1 MEGTAPVTFVDLGR
15 DWAEVDGEA
24 RRRIDGVLE
33 SQIFV
38 GGPET
43 VQLEESLA
51 RLVGSSHAV
60 ACSSGSDAIYLSL
73 LALGLGPGDAVLV
86 PSFTFFATAGAVVRA
101 GARPVFVDLDPETF
115 NSGPGRFE
123 AAIEAEFEG
132 PPGQR
137 RHRRSGQRLAAL
149 LPVHLFGRLA
159 DLEGLVSLARS
170 EQVHMIEDAAQAIG
184 ARGSDGGAGTVGDT
198 GCLSFYPTKNLGGA
212 GDGGMVLTG
221 QAELAARLRRL
232 RTHGVGEQAYLHSE
246 VGINARMGE
255 LQAAVLNAKLDR
267 LEAWTRARADL
278 ASLYRQGLTALA
290 AAGRLGLGEDAD
302 FPQHVYHQ
310 FAVRVFDGRDRVR
323 EQLAAAGVQTAVFYP
338 LPLHLQSCMSE
349 FGYRPGDLP
358 AAEQAAAEVL
368 CLPIHPGLAVGDVD
382 RVCAALASA
391 LAV

>member
-1 MEGTAPVTFVDLGR
+1 MKGTAGVAFLDLGR
-15 DWAEVDGEA
+15 DWAEVATEA

-43 VQLEESLA
+43 AQLEA
-51 RLVGSSHAV
+51 AVAGFVGSSHAV

-137 RHRRSGQRLAAL
+137 RHRRCGQRLAAL

-159 DLEGLVSLARS
+159 DLRGLAALARS
-170 EQVHMIEDAAQAIG
+170 EQVHMVEDAAQAIG
-184 ARGSDGGAGTVGDT
+184 AHGSSGGAGTVGDA

-221 QAELAARLRRL
+221 QAELAAKLRRL

-246 VGINARMGE
+246 VGINARIGE
-255 LQAAVLNAKLDR
+255 LQAAVLNAKLGR
-267 LEAWTRARADL
+267 LAAWTRARADL

-323 EQLAAAGVQTAVFYP
+323 EQMAAAGVQTAVFYP
-338 LPLHLQSCMSE
+338 LPLHLQPCMSE
-349 FGYRPGDLP
+349 LGYRPGDLP
-358 AAEQAAAEVL
+358 EAERAADEIL
-368 CLPIHPGLAVGDVD
+368 CLPIHPGLAADDVD